1 MRYPQ
6 AEWLGNGV
14 AGGTWVDVPWRVVLH
29 TTETRGIPGYGGGA
43 SAPHLTYSPATRRW
57 YQHTDLKYAAR
68 ALRNQPGG
76 VETNRANAIQ
86 VEIIAYSS
94 RPTADRLTPKGLWV
108 GDLPDTAYEDFRTF
122 LAWCHEEFGVEYVW
136 PGKQALS
143 ASQANTPGFR
153 MTPAQWNSF
162 NGSCGHQ
169 HVPEQHTAAKPG
181 HWDPG
186 ALDWTRM
193 FPTKP
198 PEDDVALTPAQE
210 KALNW
215 LVGQLDQAG
224 VSSWARSSW
233 DKAVDQAVIRNDTKP
248 GEPVSVERMFT
259 FLERMGAFNQ
269 MGGGSTVDLVARTAA
284 DRANSRLD
292 AAKEA
297 I

>member
-122 LAWCHEEFGVEYVW
+122 LAWCHEEFGVQYVW

-169 HVPEQHTAAKPG
+169 HVPEQHTTAKPG

-186 ALDWTRM
+186 ALDWSRM
-193 FPTKP
+193 FPKP
-198 PEDDVALTPAQE
+198 PEDDVPLTPAQE
-210 KALNW
+210 NALNW
-215 LVGQLDQAG
+215 LVGQLDKADPSPVLSAHFQKALNRGVFTVHTKAG
-224 VSSWARSSW
+224 
-233 DKAVDQAVIRNDTKP
+233 KP
-248 GEPVSVERMFT
+248 VTAEELAA
-259 FLERMGAFNQ
+259 FLDRAGALDQ
-269 MGGGSTVDLVARTAA
+269 MGGNTVDLIARTSA